1 MCDYSIVEGCIRQST
16 FNPIEN
22 SMKTTEITFEV
33 PLEGGENYRRDQC
46 AEHIA
51 QLLDQSFG
59 TAIEDLGNIHN
70 LIAEEIVESNRRQ
83 ERENLGDA
91 VNGGSK

>member
-1 MCDYSIVEGCIRQST
+1 
-16 FNPIEN
+16 
-22 SMKTTEITFEV
+22 MKTTDITFEI

-59 TAIEDLGNIHN
+59 TAIEDLGNIHD
-70 LIAEEIVESNRRQ
+70 LIAEEIAESNRRQ
-83 ERENLGDA
+83 ARENLADA
-91 VNGGSK
+91 VNGGLR